1 MQNEIKVVIVEPHKN
16 PTITTL
22 KNKLENLQ
30 EAVGGLIEIIDIED
44 DVCILCNEE
53 GKLIG
58 LEGNRRLSDDILV
71 GTFFVCGSNNEGE
84 LTSLTDSQI
93 EKYIQ
98 FFWEPQT
105 FTQGEIEDSIVF
117 KFIPIEDWVENEDY
131 FEPYEECVGNEDEM
145 HSRDDVIYPDDFD
158 TQYYEVNDYLEQLV
172 ELYAQYLDK
181 CVEKGKQASLD
192 DAIHNAEKHC
202 EGEKENSIED
212 KELDI

>member
-16 PTITTL
+16 PTITTI
-22 KNKLENLQ
+22 KTKLENLQ

-84 LTSLTDSQI
+84 LTSLTDTQI
-93 EKYIQ
+93 DKYIN

-105 FTQGEIEDSIVF
+105 FTQGKIENSIVF
-117 KFIPIEDWVENEDY
+117 KFIPFENWEDL
-131 FEPYEECVGNEDEM
+131 
-145 HSRDDVIYPDDFD
+145 I
-158 TQYYEVNDYLEQLV
+158 
-172 ELYAQYLDK
+172 
-181 CVEKGKQASLD
+181 
-192 DAIHNAEKHC
+192 
-202 EGEKENSIED
+202 
-212 KELDI
+212 

>member
-1 MQNEIKVVIVEPHKN
+1 MQNEIKVVMVEPHKN
-16 PTITTL
+16 PTITTI
-22 KNKLENLQ
+22 KTKLENLQ

-105 FTQGEIEDSIVF
+105 FTQQEIENTLVF
-117 KFIPIEDWVENEDY
+117 KFIPFEDWED
-131 FEPYEECVGNEDEM
+131 
-145 HSRDDVIYPDDFD
+145 
-158 TQYYEVNDYLEQLV
+158 LL
-172 ELYAQYLDK
+172 
-181 CVEKGKQASLD
+181 
-192 DAIHNAEKHC
+192 
-202 EGEKENSIED
+202 
-212 KELDI
+212 